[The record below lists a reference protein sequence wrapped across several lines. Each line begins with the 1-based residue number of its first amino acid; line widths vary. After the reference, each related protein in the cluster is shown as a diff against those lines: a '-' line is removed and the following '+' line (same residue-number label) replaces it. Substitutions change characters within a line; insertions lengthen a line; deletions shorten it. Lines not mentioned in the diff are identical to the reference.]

1 MTGTA
6 DGGAFLRVLD
16 ADPESP
22 TFMEELSRF
31 QTRPEIGI
39 HNIQLVG
46 DRAYIAYYQDGV
58 RVVDLSEVTQPREV
72 AYYNTWEPT
81 APGDAFEGAVGISV
95 VDDLIY
101 VADFNRGLFILRE
114 TR

>member
-1 MTGTA
+1 M
-6 DGGAFLRVLD
+6 
-16 ADPESP
+16 
-22 TFMEELSRF
+22 
-31 QTRPEIGI
+31 
-39 HNIQLVG
+39 QLVG

-58 RVVDLSEVTQPREV
+58 RIVDLSDVTQPREV

-81 APGDAFEGAVGISV
+81 APGDPFEGAVGISV